1 MSKKLIIGIA
11 AGIAAVGGVAA
22 LIIRHY
28 KKQEEEILD
37 CFDECS
43 GELTKRWA
51 DDDYWETDIDT
62 EAFDACQE
70 ACEACQDACEAAERC
85 CDYAEQI
92 LRELEEEARSG
103 K

>member
-11 AGIAAVGGVAA
+11 AGVAAVGGVAA

-37 CFDECS
+37 CLDECS
-43 GELTKRWA
+43 RQLAESW
-51 DDDYWETDIDT
+51 DDDCD
-62 EAFDACQE
+62 DACISS
-70 ACEACQDACEAAERC
+70 ERC
-85 CDYAEQI
+85 CDIAEMISRKQ
-92 LRELEEEARSG
+92 EEEARRYG

>member
-11 AGIAAVGGVAA
+11 AGVVAVGGVAA

-37 CFDECS
+37 CLDECS
-43 GELTKRWA
+43 RQLTKSWA
-51 DDDYWETDIDT
+51 GDDYLEDDVY
-62 EAFDACQE
+62 EDAVDACQN
-70 ACEACQDACEAAERC
+70 ACAAAERC

-92 LRELEEEARSG
+92 LRDLEEEARSG